1 MKQRYFYYSLGDF
14 EIFPHSL
21 EIKKRK
27 DVYKVQKKAMQVMLL
42 LLENSGRVVTKDEVA
57 RSVWGKTIVSE
68 NSLMKIIS
76 ELRKILSD
84 AKDSPNYIETVPTV
98 GYRLLKK
105 PVKKDLS
112 FGSGKSRRVLLAL
125 LFLLFAAFSIFLT
138 WTFTGQNNASLSV
151 VSPNGELLLKADGK
165 GDSLMVSIH
174 DIQKDSLIRFFQIK
188 YPMGM
193 ALQWAPDNNRIVF
206 NATLAEDNVY
216 TICVY
221 NINIDHYMYVR
232 FAKPGFDLTESTATI
247 DSVKEFVM
255 HKEIGG
261 GEIRVEYL
269 QVSDQDTVK
278 MLMEGINIVG
288 FEW

>member
-1 MKQRYFYYSLGDF
+1 MKQRYFFYSLGDF

-27 DVYKVQKKAMQVMLL
+27 EVYKVQKKAMQVLLL
-42 LLENSGRVVTKDEVA
+42 LLENSGKVVTKDEVA

-76 ELRKILSD
+76 ELRKIFSD
-84 AKDSPNYIETVPTV
+84 DKDSPNYIETIPTV
-98 GYRLLKK
+98 GYRLLKT
-105 PVKKDLS
+105 PVKMYLL
-112 FGSGKSRRVLLAL
+112 FGSRKSRRVLLTL
-125 LFLLFAAFSIFLT
+125 LFTLFTAFLIFLA
-138 WTFTGQNNASLSV
+138 WTFTGQNNPSLSV
-151 VSPNGELLLKADGK
+151 ISPNGELLLKADGK

-188 YPMGM
+188 YPIGM
-193 ALQWAPDNNRIVF
+193 AIQWAPDNERIVF

-216 TICVY
+216 TVCVY
-221 NINIDHYMYVR
+221 TIKIDHYMYVR

-247 DSVKEFVM
+247 DSPKEFVV

-269 QVSDQDTVK
+269 QVSDQDTIK
-278 MLMEGINIVG
+278 MLMEGKSIVG